1 MSRRS
6 RRSSVS
12 GSQRSTATENKTPS
26 APSAPDYSAALAELS
41 AAIREL
47 STAVRENPAPA
58 APAAPATPAKK
69 AAAKKAPAKKAAA
82 KKAPAKKA
90 AASDDEQLRSLESKA
105 FACMEQEIEDQGTV
119 LVDLNDDEYDAKIQT
134 IVNEILGEEVPV
146 AELDTQDFETIINA
160 YAEEE
165 AE

>member
-58 APAAPATPAKK
+58 APAAPAT
-69 AAAKKAPAKKAAA
+69 PAKKAAA